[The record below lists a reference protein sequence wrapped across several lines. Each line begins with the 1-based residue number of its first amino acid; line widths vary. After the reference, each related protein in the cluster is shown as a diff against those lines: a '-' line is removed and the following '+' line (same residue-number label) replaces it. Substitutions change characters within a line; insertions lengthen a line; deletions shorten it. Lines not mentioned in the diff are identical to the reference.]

1 VSQKIDIPN
10 VKMTLSLIRSCRESD
25 LSAIQEIYAVE
36 VLASTA
42 SFEIEPPDVKELKRR
57 IRRVK
62 EANLPYLV
70 ADIDNQIAGFAYVTP
85 YRLRAAY
92 RYTVE
97 SSIYVARW
105 TQGQGIGTQLLQE
118 LVMACKNIGVRQ
130 MIAIIGGGENI
141 ASIRIH
147 EKTGF
152 RKIGTLKNVGWKF
165 ESWIDT
171 VVMQLELQESD

>member
-1 VSQKIDIPN
+1 
-10 VKMTLSLIRSCRESD
+10 MTPSRIRSCRETD

-36 VLASTA
+36 VLKSTA
-42 SFEIEPPDVKELKRR
+42 SFEIEPPDIEELKRR
-57 IRRVK
+57 MHRVK

-70 ADIDNQIAGFAYVTP
+70 ADIDSQIAGFAYVTP
-85 YRLRAAY
+85 YRPRSAY

-105 TQGQGIGTQLLQE
+105 TQGQGIGTQLLQQ
-118 LVMACKNIGVRQ
+118 LVTDCTNIGVRQ

-141 ASIRIH
+141 ASLRIH

-152 RKIGTLKNVGWKF
+152 KTIGTLKNVGWKF
-165 ESWIDT
+165 GKWVDT
-171 VVMQLELQESD
+171 VVMQLALQQSC

>member
-1 VSQKIDIPN
+1 
-10 VKMTLSLIRSCRESD
+10 MTPSLIRSCRETD

-36 VLASTA
+36 VLKSTA
-42 SFEIEPPDVKELKRR
+42 SFEIEPPDIEELKRR
-57 IRRVK
+57 MRRVK
-62 EANLPYLV
+62 EARLPYLV
-70 ADIDNQIAGFAYVTP
+70 TDIDCQIAGFAYVTP
-85 YRLRAAY
+85 YRPRPAY

-118 LVMACKNIGVRQ
+118 LVAACTNIGIRQ
-130 MIAIIGGGENI
+130 MIAIIGGAENV

-152 RKIGTLKNVGWKF
+152 KKIGTLKNVGWKF
-165 ESWIDT
+165 EAWIDT
-171 VVMQLELQESD
+171 VVMQLALQQSHGGATQ